1 MREKI
6 IAGNWKMYT
15 TIEEGTTLAKALL
28 QNLSGSNLQNK
39 KVIVIP
45 PFTHIFPVQN
55 ELKGLKNV
63 FTGAQNCYF
72 ENEGAFTGEISPR
85 MIRQSGAKYV
95 IIGHSERREYFKE
108 TNEFLN
114 KKVKAALEADLIPI
128 YCCGETLTER
138 EANQHFDVVKTQ
150 INEGL
155 FNLSAEEL
163 KNVIVAY
170 EPVWAIGTGKT
181 ASPEQAQEIHA
192 HIRSLFTEKYGNETA
207 ENMHILYGGSVK
219 PNNAAELFSQ
229 KDIDGGLV
237 GGASL
242 KADDFTAIITAV

>member
-15 TIEEGTTLAKALL
+15 TIDEGLTLAKALL
-28 QNLSGSNLQNK
+28 QNLSGNNLQNK

-55 ELKGLKNV
+55 ELKSLKNV

-72 ENEGAFTGEISPR
+72 ENEGAFTGEVSPR
-85 MIRQSGAKYV
+85 MIRQAGAKYV

-108 TNEFLN
+108 QNDFLN
-114 KKVKAALEADLIPI
+114 KKVKAALAADLIPI

-138 EANQHFDVVKTQ
+138 EANQHFEVVKKQ
-150 INEGL
+150 IEEGL
-155 FNLSAEEL
+155 FNLSAEEM
-163 KNVIVAY
+163 KDVIVAY

-192 HIRSLFTEKYGNETA
+192 YIRSLFTEKYGNETA
-207 ENMHILYGGSVK
+207 ENLHVLYGGSVK
-219 PNNAAELFSQ
+219 PNNAAELFGQ

-242 KADDFTAIITAV
+242 KADDFAAIINAV